1 MKTNYPAGLSLL
13 ACILLLV
20 GCVGS
25 TAESC
30 SSVDWYRQGY
40 ADGSRT
46 FYPLIDEHTARC
58 GAFGVKPDAAQYQ
71 KGHADARWDVEH
83 RFK

>member
-1 MKTNYPAGLSLL
+1 MKGTDFAGFPALTFALLL
-13 ACILLLV
+13 A

-30 SSVDWYRQGY
+30 STVDWYRQGY

-46 FYPLIDEHTARC
+46 PWPLIDEHSTRC
-58 GAFGVKPDAAQYQ
+58 GAFGVKPDAARYQ
-71 KGHADARWDVEH
+71 EGWAQARWDVEH

>member
-1 MKTNYPAGLSLL
+1 MRTFHAAGFLALS
-13 ACILLLV
+13 CLLLTA

-30 SSVDWYRQGY
+30 SSVDWSRQGY

-46 FYPLIDEHTARC
+46 PWPLIDEHTARC
-58 GAFGVKPDAAQYQ
+58 GVFGIKPDAARYQ
-71 KGHADARWDVEH
+71 QGWAQARWDVEH